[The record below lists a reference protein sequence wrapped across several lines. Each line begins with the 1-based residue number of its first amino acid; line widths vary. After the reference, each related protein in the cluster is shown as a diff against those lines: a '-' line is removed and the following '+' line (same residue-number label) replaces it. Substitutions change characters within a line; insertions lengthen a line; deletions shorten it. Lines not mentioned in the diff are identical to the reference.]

1 MLCAIPKTW
10 HGTAEDPCFLKW
22 LAERF
27 AGDEDKGD
35 FLHNL
40 KFRPSLVSEVI
51 WSNLL
56 QWLIEFDGG
65 HGATI
70 RAAEKDVPN
79 IIEFLQQYFSDELA
93 AITE

>member
-1 MLCAIPKTW
+1 MLCSIPESIS
-10 HGTAEDPCFLKW
+10 GTAKDPDFLKW
-22 LAERF
+22 LARSF
-27 AGDEDKGD
+27 AGDESKGD
-35 FLHNL
+35 FLHDL
-40 KFRPSLVSEVI
+40 KFRPGLVSEVI

-79 IIEFLQQYFSDELA
+79 IIEFLQQHFADELA

>member
-1 MLCAIPKTW
+1 MLCSIPESIS
-10 HGTAEDPCFLKW
+10 GTAKDLNFLKW
-22 LAERF
+22 LAKSL
-27 AGDEDKGD
+27 AGDEGKDD

-40 KFRPSLVSEVI
+40 KFRPDLVSKVI

-79 IIEFLQQYFSDELA
+79 IIEFLQQYFADELT